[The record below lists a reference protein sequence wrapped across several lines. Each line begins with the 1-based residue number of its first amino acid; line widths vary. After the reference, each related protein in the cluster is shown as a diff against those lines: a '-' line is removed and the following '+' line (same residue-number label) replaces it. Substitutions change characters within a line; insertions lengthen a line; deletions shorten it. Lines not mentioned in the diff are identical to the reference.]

1 MRTEIQILGDKTP
14 VSASA
19 PSQALQLLQRKQEPA
34 KRVNAPGCLQK
45 AITFRDFALV
55 SMRFAPA
62 AVTSHESGQIE
73 NKKKLFSQEGKS
85 ANSVMTK
92 RNNDYNIVLYSMQ
105 KNASL
110 LSRSSISTILRAND
124 SEVGGYQTS

>member
-1 MRTEIQILGDKTP
+1 
-14 VSASA
+14 
-19 PSQALQLLQRKQEPA
+19 
-34 KRVNAPGCLQK
+34 
-45 AITFRDFALV
+45 
-55 SMRFAPA
+55 MRFAPA

-110 LSRSSISTILRAND
+110 LSRSSVSTVLRANG
-124 SEVGGYQTS
+124 SEVGGYQTA